1 METNAIKV
9 SFGSLSSKPECS
21 VTLWL
26 QMGHSCHIYHQRWP
40 HLKITKMA
48 FQVVCKNPNIFK
60 TQTGKPWI
68 LIWTQPNQTWAR
80 ILGFRVRYGFST
92 TPGNCQKNK
101 SKNFNDLFFST
112 DPFLLVNA
120 QSGTDWIKFNVGQY
134 GFYRVNYPESE
145 WAQFAQLL
153 MKSHEVNR
161 IFQRKLTT
169 MVFLIVRVQW
179 I

>member
-1 METNAIKV
+1 M
-9 SFGSLSSKPECS
+9 
-21 VTLWL
+21 
-26 QMGHSCHIYHQRWP
+26 
-40 HLKITKMA
+40 
-48 FQVVCKNPNIFK
+48 
-60 TQTGKPWI
+60 
-68 LIWTQPNQTWAR
+68 
-80 ILGFRVRYGFST
+80 YGFST
-92 TPGNCQKNK
+92 TPENCKKIKTNILLI
-101 SKNFNDLFFST
+101 FFFST

-169 MVFLIVRVQW
+169 MVFLIVRVQ
-179 I
+179 

>member
-1 METNAIKV
+1 M
-9 SFGSLSSKPECS
+9 
-21 VTLWL
+21 
-26 QMGHSCHIYHQRWP
+26 
-40 HLKITKMA
+40 
-48 FQVVCKNPNIFK
+48 
-60 TQTGKPWI
+60 
-68 LIWTQPNQTWAR
+68 
-80 ILGFRVRYGFST
+80 LGIRVRYGFST
-92 TPGNCQKNK
+92 TPENCQKNK

-161 IFQRKLTT
+161 IFQRKLTP
-169 MVFLIVRVQW
+169 MIF
-179 I
+179 

>member
-9 SFGSLSSKPECS
+9 SFGSLSCKPECS
-21 VTLWL
+21 ITLWL
-26 QMGHSCHIYHQRWP
+26 QMGNSCHIYHQRWP

-60 TQTGKPWI
+60 TRTGKPWI
-68 LIWTQPNQTWAR
+68 LMWSKPDQTWAR
-80 ILGFRVRYGFST
+80 ILGFWVRYGFST
-92 TPGNCQKNK
+92 TPENCKK
-101 SKNFNDLFFST
+101 IKIKILLIYFESPLFFST

-120 QSGTDWIKFNVGQY
+120 QSGTDWVKFNVGQY

-153 MKSHEVNR
+153 MKSHEVT
-161 IFQRKLTT
+161 IFFRGN
-169 MVFLIVRVQW
+169 
-179 I
+179 

>member
-1 METNAIKV
+1 MITNGK
-9 SFGSLSSKPECS
+9 FLSHIPPVVTPPQNHKNGFLGKNLQNQNRKIRGFRSK
-21 VTLWL
+21 
-26 QMGHSCHIYHQRWP
+26 
-40 HLKITKMA
+40 
-48 FQVVCKNPNIFK
+48 
-60 TQTGKPWI
+60 TGKPWI
-68 LIWTQPNQTWAR
+68 LMWSEPDQTWAR
-80 ILGFRVRYGFST
+80 ILGFWVRCGFFT
-92 TPGNCQKNK
+92 IPENCKIIN
-101 SKNFNDLFFST
+101 KNFINLLFST

-161 IFQRKLTT
+161 IFQRKVTT